1 MTAPAATPLYFGPA
15 GAGLFGWLHRPAAG
29 AGGGVGLVIC
39 NPFGFE
45 EVCAHRGLQHLAAAT
60 AAAGIPT
67 LRFDYAGCGN
77 SQDDDFGPE
86 AWDRW
91 IRSVHE
97 AADTLKRA
105 CGVNRVCLLGV
116 RLGAALATLAALERD
131 DVEGL
136 IAVAPVLR
144 GRAYLRE
151 LTLLGGSGAS
161 APDGSLESAGFILA
175 RETVESLARLDLRSL
190 TQRPAPQVLL
200 VERDDM
206 PGGAAHWI
214 PELERHG
221 AGVNL
226 ASWAGFAGMMLDPQR
241 AAVPQEII
249 DGVVGWLRTGPA
261 GAAEH
266 PGPQHEVG
274 ASSLVRVLPGP
285 EGPTSI
291 RETALYVDAGTTR
304 LFGVLTVADGSA
316 RAARP
321 AVLMLNSG
329 SVHQIGPNRL
339 WVRLARRW
347 AARGITVLRIDLS
360 GIGDSAP
367 REGAEENVVYSAHAT
382 QDIAAALAFLR
393 AHIGDGEC
401 HLVGLCSG
409 AYHALKAAVAGQ
421 ALASSLMI
429 NPLTY
434 FWHDG
439 DELSDVKEYE
449 VFALMSKYRGKLF
462 TREPWAKLAHGKL
475 EVRLIAQVV
484 ARRLWNIVAPY
495 LLDVAQLLRLRL
507 EDDLASELFAA
518 ARCGIRLQFVF
529 ATHAPGFVL
538 LRKQGGYAI
547 RQLVKRRQASIDFVP
562 HADHT
567 FTRMEARER
576 LVATLDRLIQS
587 ACTAK

>member
-29 AGGGVGLVIC
+29 AGGVGLVIC

-77 SQDDDFGPE
+77 SQDDEFGPE
-86 AWDRW
+86 AWGRW

-105 CGVNRVCLLGV
+105 GGVDRVCLLGV
-116 RLGAALATLAALERD
+116 RLGAAVATLAALERD

-175 RETVESLARLDLRSL
+175 RETAESLARLDLRSL
-190 TQRPAPQVLL
+190 TRRPAPQVLI

-206 PGGAAHWI
+206 PGGAAQWI

-221 AGVNL
+221 AGVTL

-241 AAVPQEII
+241 AEVPRAII

-261 GAAEH
+261 GAALH
-266 PGPQHEVG
+266 PASQHDVG
-274 ASSLVRVLPGP
+274 ASSLVSVLPGP
-285 EGPTSI
+285 EGSTPI

-329 SVHQIGPNRL
+329 SVHHIGPNRL

-367 REGAEENVVYSAHAT
+367 RQGAEENVVYSAHAA

-439 DELSDVKEYE
+439 DELSDIKEYE
-449 VFALMSKYRGKLF
+449 VFALMSKYRSKLF
-462 TREPWAKLAHGKL
+462 TREPWAKLARGKL
-475 EVRLIAQVV
+475 EIRLIAQVV

-529 ATHAPGFVL
+529 AVHAPGFVL

-547 RQLVKRRQASIDFVP
+547 RQLLKRQQASIDFVP